1 MSDPKEPSNLND
13 NTAADWE
20 RAEDIEQELQ
30 TKIKS
35 DMEQLPKTEHEKE
48 AKITENESEKEV
60 LKSDLEELNELF
72 NKLRESMERHKDSI
86 PDPLVGYWVEDL
98 AKINDKL
105 NKIKE

>member
-35 DMEQLPKTEHEKE
+35 DMEQLPKTGE
-48 AKITENESEKEV
+48 ES
-60 LKSDLEELNELF
+60 SELNRIEL
-72 NKLRESMERHKDSI
+72 H
-86 PDPLVGYWVEDL
+86 
-98 AKINDKL
+98 
-105 NKIKE
+105 

>member
-35 DMEQLPKTEHEKE
+35 DMEQLPKTGE
-48 AKITENESEKEV
+48 ES
-60 LKSDLEELNELF
+60 SELNRIELHQ
-72 NKLRESMERHKDSI
+72 N
-86 PDPLVGYWVEDL
+86 
-98 AKINDKL
+98 
-105 NKIKE
+105 